1 MPSQTPT
8 PAPTAGQGDGL
19 GTLRDTF
26 FQSLL
31 DLLNLF
37 PEEFESWFRKYVL
50 DVLVEP
56 LVGTPAPEGASASG
70 LNIAFKSAVNSP
82 WNTLIDT
89 LYFDYVV
96 GLAFGLQLIVLAA
109 VGVRYQ
115 AINPAVRKKIGRR
128 MVLAFFALF
137 FWLPVASIS
146 LQFFDVLGQ
155 SISTFTT
162 AEKGTIAKELF
173 VFGKLS
179 LFSPTVSF
187 LLLLGL
193 LYIYAKVLV
202 VSITRWMAVILITL
216 AMPLVATFW
225 ALEVWPFQSFSG
237 LSKQIAGTY
246 PGAIAAS
253 IPTAL
258 LIRISIEINNWG
270 VPGMGLFISPLVLLL
285 CAKLQKAMLQKSS
298 PTLVKLSDKAVAAGK
313 KPAGVAGTI
322 GGAGLTAGA
331 YLAGGPAAGGTVQ
344 AAQGVLKGNSRDA
357 ATGARM
363 VHREMSGASSPPS
376 GSGPSGGGPS
386 SSPSSGS
393 GGGGSTGS
401 VGSTVTPPAGSTSG
415 TSGRAP
421 PTSSSAGASR
431 SSSGA
436 AASSSTAGHSSSS
449 PSTGQSAHSGAAGR
463 PTQAMQSGEPVPN
476 HTDTEVYHHE
486 EDATTD
492 TEQEFDSVGD
502 RLRAELKTDA
512 DVLGPDAYRFDDQPM
527 NSPQETTDE

>member
-1 MPSQTPT
+1 M
-8 PAPTAGQGDGL
+8 
-19 GTLRDTF
+19 
-26 FQSLL
+26 
-31 DLLNLF
+31 F

-50 DVLVEP
+50 DVLIEP
-56 LVGTPAPEGASASG
+56 LVGTPAPEGSGASG

-82 WNTLIDT
+82 WNTLIDS
-89 LYFDYVV
+89 LYFEYVA
-96 GLAFGLQLIVLAA
+96 GLAFGIQLIVLAA

-115 AINPAVRKKIGRR
+115 AINPAVRKKVGRR

-137 FWLPVASIS
+137 FWLPIASLS

-162 AEKGTIAKELF
+162 AEKGEIAKELF

-179 LFSPTVSF
+179 LFSPSVSF
-187 LLLLGL
+187 LLLFAL

-202 VSITRWMAVILITL
+202 VSITRWMAVILTTL

-258 LIRISIEINNWG
+258 LIRISIEVNNWG
-270 VPGMGLFISPLVLLL
+270 VPGIGLFISPLVLLL

-313 KPAGVAGTI
+313 KPASVAGTV

-376 GSGPSGGGPS
+376 GSGSSGGGPS
-386 SSPSSGS
+386 SPPSSGS
-393 GGGGSTGS
+393 GGSASSGGSTGG
-401 VGSTVTPPAGSTSG
+401 VGSTVNPPAGPSQSGATSG
-415 TSGRAP
+415 ASGRTP
-421 PTSSSAGASR
+421 STSSSAGASHSGSGSSTSSSAGGR
-431 SSSGA
+431 SS
-436 AASSSTAGHSSSS
+436 TPS
-449 PSTGQSAHSGAAGR
+449 PSSGQSAHSGAAGR
-463 PTQAMQSGEPVPN
+463 PTQAMQSGDSVPN
-476 HTDTEVYHHE
+476 HTDTEVYHHD
-486 EDATTD
+486 EDSTTD

-512 DVLGPDAYRFDDQPM
+512 DVLGPEAYRLDDQAM
-527 NSPQETTDE
+527 NSPQEQTDE